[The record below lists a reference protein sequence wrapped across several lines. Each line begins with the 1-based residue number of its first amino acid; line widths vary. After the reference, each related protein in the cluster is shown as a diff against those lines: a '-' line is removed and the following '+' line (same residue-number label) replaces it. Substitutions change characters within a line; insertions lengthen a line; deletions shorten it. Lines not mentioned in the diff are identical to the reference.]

1 MQEEEM
7 DVISESLGRIWV
19 ALARSVGDLAR
30 SVGDLA
36 LALAEQPGV
45 DGDKLLSDFA
55 ARLPSGQDDGTSK
68 VFEAIRQYI
77 DQGVAPS
84 EE

>member
-1 MQEEEM
+1 MQEEELE
-7 DVISESLGRIWV
+7 VIAESLGRIWV
-19 ALARSVGDLAR
+19 ALAR

-55 ARLPSGQDDGTSK
+55 ARLPLGQDDGTSK

-77 DQGVAPS
+77 DRDLAHS

>member
-1 MQEEEM
+1 MQEQQM
-7 DVISESLGRIWV
+7 DVIAESLGRIWV
-19 ALARSVGDLAR
+19 ALAR

-45 DGDKLLSDFA
+45 DGDKLLRDFA
-55 ARLPSGQDDGTSK
+55 TRLPSDQDDGTSK

-77 DQGVAPS
+77 DQDAAPS
-84 EE
+84 AQ

>member
-7 DVISESLGRIWV
+7 DVIAESLGRIWV
-19 ALARSVGDLAR
+19 ALAR

-77 DQGVAPS
+77 DRDSTSNA
-84 EE
+84 E

>member
-7 DVISESLGRIWV
+7 DVIAESLGRIWV
-19 ALARSVGDLAR
+19 ALAR

-77 DQGVAPS
+77 DQGVAAS